1 MFVIFFNS
9 HAIKNQ
15 ILIIVL
21 EGTLRHKQTHK
32 NNSFWLFQNNFFFKL
47 LSNFRIFMSKHTNML
62 KNTLKT
68 LKTARNNIV
77 SDR

>member
-1 MFVIFFNS
+1 MFVTFFNS

-32 NNSFWLFQNNFFFKL
+32 NNSFWVFQNNF
-47 LSNFRIFMSKHTNML
+47 SNFYQIFGFFCQNTL
-62 KNTLKT
+62 KLQNTLKT
-68 LKTARNNIV
+68 VKN
-77 SDR
+77 SEKQH